1 MTSGSREAM
10 HSSIDAGVASV
21 DASETA
27 RSEEAQKNGS
37 SGGGMKCIRTASP
50 SPRSSTQPRTV
61 SVMTPSR
68 AARISRARGSSACA
82 RANARRT
89 TSRFVF
95 SR

>member
-1 MTSGSREAM
+1 M
-10 HSSIDAGVASV
+10 HSSIEAGVASV
-21 DASETA
+21 DASDTA
-27 RSEEAQKNGS
+27 RSDDAQKNGS
-37 SGGGMKCIRTASP
+37 SGGGMKCMRTASP
-50 SPRSSTQPRTV
+50 RPRSFTHPRTV

-82 RANARRT
+82 RANARST